1 MVSLSGLEGSIV
13 PYSFLGIQ
21 ESYKDSSYVIVGVP
35 YDATSSWMP
44 GSRAGPL
51 AIIEASRYMDPYD
64 MELGCIPA
72 EAGLHTIPELSV
84 LESTPE
90 SMVSTV
96 RLAVDKV
103 IDDGKVPILLGG
115 EHTLSLG
122 AVQGV
127 KERIEV
133 YMTLDAHADFY
144 DEYEGRRISHATVS
158 KRISELVEEVII
170 YGVRTLGWEEREEL
184 DSLDNVTLI
193 PLLARDG
200 EAMDAL
206 LRGIEGKNVYLS
218 VDVDVLDP
226 SALPCLGTPE
236 PGGMSYRDVVMVLRK
251 VFRRAKVVAMDFV
264 EFSPCPGMRSDA
276 YTVARLVYKSIGYH
290 VLYSGKQDLRCGAD
304 E

>member
-21 ESYKDSSYVIVGVP
+21 ESYEDSSYVIVGVP

-90 SMVSTV
+90 SMVDTV
-96 RLAVDKV
+96 KRVIGKV
-103 IDDGKVPILLGG
+103 ISDGKVPILLGG

-122 AVQGV
+122 GVLGV
-127 KERIEV
+127 KDGIEV
-133 YMTLDAHADFY
+133 YVALDAHADFY
-144 DEYEGRRISHATVS
+144 DDYEGRRISHATVS
-158 KRISELVEEVII
+158 KRISELVDEVII

-184 DSLDNVTLI
+184 NSSDNVTLI
-193 PLLARDG
+193 PRLAHGDGALGGLLKKVK
-200 EAMDAL
+200 
-206 LRGIEGKNVYLS
+206 GKRVYLS
-218 VDVDVLDP
+218 LDADVLDP
-226 SALPCLGTPE
+226 SILPCLGTPE
-236 PGGMSYRDVVMVLRK
+236 PGGMTYRDVVSVLRGI
-251 VFRRAKVVAMDFV
+251 FRSASVVAMDFV

-276 YTVARLVYKSIGYH
+276 YTMARLVYKSIGYH
-290 VLYSGKQDLRCGAD
+290 ILYSGEQDLGCSAD

>member
-1 MVSLSGLEGSIV
+1 VVSLSGLEGSIV

-21 ESYKDSSYVIVGVP
+21 ESYEDSSYVIVGVP

-64 MELGCIPA
+64 MDLGCIPA
-72 EAGLHTIPELSV
+72 EAGLHTITELSV

-90 SMVSTV
+90 SMVNTV
-96 RLAVDKV
+96 REAVDKIV
-103 IDDGKVPILLGG
+103 SDGRVPILLGG

-122 AVQGV
+122 GVQGV
-127 KERIEV
+127 KDEADV
-133 YMTLDAHADFY
+133 YVTLDAHADFY
-144 DEYEGRRISHATVS
+144 DDYEGRRISHATVS
-158 KRISELVEEVII
+158 KRISELVREVII
-170 YGVRTLGWEEREEL
+170 YGVRTLGWEEKEEL
-184 DSLDNVTLI
+184 DSSDNVTLI
-193 PLLARDG
+193 PLLSHGG
-200 EAMDAL
+200 EGVDTF
-206 LRGIEGKNVYLS
+206 LRKIEGKKVYLS

-226 SALPCLGTPE
+226 SVLPCLGTPE
-236 PGGMSYRDVVMVLRK
+236 PGGMSYREVITVLK
-251 VFRRAKVVAMDFV
+251 EVFRRASVMAMDFV

-290 VLYSGKQDLRCGAD
+290 ILYSGKQDLRCGAD